1 MILDTRNYQDSVD
14 ALVEAVKAKM
24 VEAGADIREVVNKGQ
39 LKFQRVTDR
48 KFPAGLYLQVS
59 FDAPTTAP
67 EKIRSKFSLDATINR
82 ILIEHA

>member
-24 VEAGADIREVVNKGQ
+24 IEVGADIHEVVNRGQ

-48 KFPAGLYLQVS
+48 KFPAGLYLQIA
-59 FDAPTTAP
+59 FDAPTTTP

-82 ILIEHA
+82 ILIEHV